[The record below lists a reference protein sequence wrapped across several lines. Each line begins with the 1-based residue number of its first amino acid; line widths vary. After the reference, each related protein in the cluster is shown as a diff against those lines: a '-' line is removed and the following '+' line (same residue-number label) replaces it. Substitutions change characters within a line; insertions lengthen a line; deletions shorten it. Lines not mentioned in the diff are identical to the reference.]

1 MAQIATTEPE
11 GAGPG
16 AAAFLRQ
23 SRFYQDRIVPIV
35 GYSRRNPSLLVGLG
49 LILGL
54 FLIVAIGLLTYPRL
68 DDHVTGGAPIK
79 DKAISPSWC
88 TWCDEISERDE
99 RPSLWQYPM
108 GTDVHSRDLYAVF
121 LQGTPRTIGT
131 GLIAGFLSIFVGTIT
146 AFVAA
151 YYRGIPDTLIRLLT
165 DVGISI
171 PGLIVLIIIR
181 IQLGTELTWWQTG
194 VSLAV
199 VGWVFSS
206 RTIRSQV
213 LVMREQPYVEIARQS
228 GSSGMSII
236 VREMIPNLI
245 PYITASFVAA
255 VAGSIL
261 ATIGLEAL
269 GLGDLLT
276 PSLGIMI
283 YYVTQLGAVTLGLW
297 WWWLFPVAAI
307 VIIFVALFLIS
318 AGLDEWS
325 NPRLRKQ
332 V

>member
-1 MAQIATTEPE
+1 MTQIATSEPE
-11 GAGPG
+11 GAGP
-16 AAAFLRQ
+16 ATFA
-23 SRFYQDRIVPIV
+23 SRTSGFYDDRVAPMIS
-35 GYSRRNPSLLVGLG
+35 YSRRNPSLLVGLG

-54 FLIVAIGLLTYPRL
+54 FFIVVIGLLTYPKL
-68 DDHVTGGAPIK
+68 EDHVTGGAPIK
-79 DKAISPSWC
+79 DKGISPSWC
-88 TWCDEISERDE
+88 NWCDGIREKDDKPTFWE
-99 RPSLWQYPM
+99 YPM
-108 GTDVHSRDLYAVF
+108 GTDVHSRDLYSVF

-131 GLIAGFLSIFVGTIT
+131 GLIAGFLSVFVGTIT

-151 YYRGIPDTLIRLLT
+151 YYRGIPDTLIRLFT

-213 LVMREQPYVEIARQS
+213 LVMREQPYVEISRQS

-236 VREMIPNLI
+236 VKEMIPNLI
-245 PYITASFVAA
+245 PYITASFVGA
-255 VAGSIL
+255 VAGAIL

-276 PSLGIMI
+276 PSLGITI
-283 YYVTQLGAVTLGLW
+283 YYVTQLGAVTLGMW

-307 VIIFVALFLIS
+307 VVIFVSLFLIS

-325 NPRLRKQ
+325 NPRLRTQ
-332 V
+332 A